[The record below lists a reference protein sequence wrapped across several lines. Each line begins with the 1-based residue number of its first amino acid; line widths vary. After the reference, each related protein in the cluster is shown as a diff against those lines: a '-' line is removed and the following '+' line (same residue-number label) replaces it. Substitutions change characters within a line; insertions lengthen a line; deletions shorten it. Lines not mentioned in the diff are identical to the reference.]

1 MEVLTKIL
9 LNNQVAKHAQK
20 EITAHLLL
28 ELDFKLKSLV
38 QKAINVLIL
47 A

>member
-9 LNNQVAKHAQK
+9 PNNRAAKHVQE

-38 QKAINVLIL
+38 QKAINALIL